1 MSIDELGRAAAAEAR
16 RAAANGVN
24 AMSMLEELRRRS
36 RLRTM
41 GAIGLAVAVCA
52 AVVFS
57 VLLARS
63 AKPSAVGPAH
73 TGPTSPST
81 PSTTSPPMRV
91 GLPLPV
97 TIHAP
102 ANFREHTNQFGTSC
116 VEAYRKD
123 VNGTGVTVMENARP
137 ERYDNSG
144 SRDPSAGVDAES
156 MAQWLSSRPFL
167 THTSVKQVYIDGIGS
182 GWRVTGDLKSGA
194 RLPAEK
200 SGTGPVAPTF
210 ADDGCT
216 AGYGRELYGSYTLYD
231 RGPGVTVIWS
241 WTNEKNHALIAGN
254 HAFIDG
260 LRFG

>member
-1 MSIDELGRAAAAEAR
+1 MSIDELGRAAAAETR

-24 AMSMLEELRRRS
+24 VRSMLDELHRRS

-52 AVVFS
+52 AVVVG
-57 VLLARS
+57 VLLAQPGKSSSTLPGNTGQRS
-63 AKPSAVGPAH
+63 PQTTLSSSAPAI
-73 TGPTSPST
+73 
-81 PSTTSPPMRV
+81 V
-91 GLPLPV
+91 ELPLPV

-102 ANFREHTNQFGTSC
+102 ANFLEHTNQFGTSC
-116 VEAYRKD
+116 VEAYRND

-137 ERYDNSG
+137 ERYDSSG
-144 SRDPSAGVDAES
+144 SRDPAAGRDAAS

-167 THTSVKQVYIDGIGS
+167 THTSVKQVYVDGIAG

-194 RLPAEK
+194 RLPLEK
-200 SGTGPVAPTF
+200 SHSGRVAPTF

-216 AGYGRELYGSYTLYD
+216 AGFGRELYGSYTLYD

-241 WTNEKNHALIAGN
+241 WTIEKNHALIDGN
-254 HAFIDG
+254 QAFIDG